1 MAPNFANPPFND
13 VRLRQAIPYEKIMP
27 GALFGRITPIW
38 GGPQKIDTVGWPVPS
53 HYSYKLDKAKALVA
67 AATGG
72 AEITTS
78 LLFDAG
84 SATIAEPMAVL
95 VQESL
100 AAIGIKVELNKTP
113 GANFRGE
120 LNKKTAPMVIN
131 RFGGWLDYAD
141 YFFFWKY
148 HGKNSIFNVASYQNK
163 ALDTLIDGARFTQ
176 DPADYA
182 TKIKAMLEMGM
193 NQIPMVPIC

>member
-72 AEITTS
+72 AAPEPLYLFGIPVDFILFGLT
-78 LLFDAG
+78 LLGVALFHHHTLPVALTG
-84 SATIAEPMAVL
+84 V
-95 VQESL
+95 
-100 AAIGIKVELNKTP
+100 AAIALYKIVFTGFK
-113 GANFRGE
+113 
-120 LNKKTAPMVIN
+120 
-131 RFGGWLDYAD
+131 FGNDLRK
-141 YFFFWKY
+141 FV
-148 HGKNSIFNVASYQNK
+148 SSS
-163 ALDTLIDGARFTQ
+163 LI
-176 DPADYA
+176 
-182 TKIKAMLEMGM
+182 I
-193 NQIPMVPIC
+193 